1 MWGHRSLKK
10 KCGGIEVWKEKKV
23 ANKNNAAV
31 WGYRCVESWE
41 KKKKWEI
48 KMMEQCWG
56 TEVWKVG
63 KESGK

>member
-1 MWGHRSLKK
+1 M
-10 KCGGIEVWKEKKV
+10 WKEKKV

-41 KKKKWEI
+41 KKKVGNKNDGIVLGYRGVES
-48 KMMEQCWG
+48 
-56 TEVWKVG
+56 G

>member
-1 MWGHRSLKK
+1 MWGYRSLKK

-41 KKKKWEI
+41 KKNVGNKNDGIVLGYRGVES
-48 KMMEQCWG
+48 
-56 TEVWKVG
+56 G